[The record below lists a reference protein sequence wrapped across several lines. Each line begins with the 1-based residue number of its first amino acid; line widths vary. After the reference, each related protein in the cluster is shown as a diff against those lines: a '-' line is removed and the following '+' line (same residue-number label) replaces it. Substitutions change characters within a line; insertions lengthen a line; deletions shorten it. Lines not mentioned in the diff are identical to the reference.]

1 VRVGGIRLETARL
14 ELRPADQ
21 VDVPE
26 MFAAITPDL
35 TRYLSFDPPAS
46 AEALADI
53 VASWWQG
60 RIAGDD
66 LHFALRSREDDTF
79 VGMAGLHALRTLE
92 PEIGIWIREKL
103 HGRGLGRE
111 AITGLAGFAFRE
123 LGVASLLYPVALANL
138 PSRRLV
144 EGLGGVPCGSRSH
157 RKYEAVVYRLTREK
171 LPG

>member
-1 VRVGGIRLETARL
+1 MSQGGIRLETARL
-14 ELRPADQ
+14 VLRPPDLA
-21 VDVPE
+21 DVPE
-26 MFAAITPDL
+26 MFAAITPEL

-46 AEALADI
+46 VEVLADI
-53 VASWWQG
+53 VASWRTG
-60 RIAGDD
+60 RMAGDD
-66 LHFALRSREDDTF
+66 LHFALRSRDDGIF
-79 VGMAGLHALRTLE
+79 VGMAGLHALRTSE
-92 PEIGIWIREKL
+92 PEIGIWIREAL

-111 AITGLAGFAFRE
+111 AIAGLAGFAFRD
-123 LGVASLLYPVALANL
+123 LGVASLLYPVAVANL